1 MNIFIKSGSDI
12 IGALK
17 QLLVAAN
24 ETTERQTTMLASFV
38 SDAYRPNGFEI
49 RRMFCKQMA
58 ESNMLPLTP
67 GTLKQHI
74 LRVHVQAR
82 ICDNRTLSP
91 LQNGFCKDANGDL
104 VSHTT
109 DDLPAPKAIIEMVN
123 YRAHNLACTELC
135 LCSTKCQKDDYCNC
149 NTLSDTCAH

>member
-1 MNIFIKSGSDI
+1 MKYGSDI

-17 QLLVAAN
+17 QLLQLAAD
-24 ETTERQTTMLASFV
+24 ETSERQLTMLASFV
-38 SDAYRPNGFEI
+38 CDAYCPNGVDI
-49 RRMFCKQMA
+49 RCMFCKQMA
-58 ESNMLPLTP
+58 ESNRLPSTS

-82 ICDNRTLSP
+82 ICNNMTLNP
-91 LQNGFCKDANGDL
+91 LQNGSCKDANWDL

-123 YRAHNLACTELC
+123 
-135 LCSTKCQKDDYCNC
+135 CQCNGSGQRSVRDI
-149 NTLSDTCAH
+149 LSI